1 MSKRR
6 KKPKSKPLPSK
17 KRVAVKGEGFRILW
31 EVLFLGGVLAAV
43 VEFGVSGYVD
53 LFMYCPFGDK
63 CHLVEKAGL
72 QKLEIA
78 AGLAILLTVI
88 TAVILIVR
96 IRESAQQGKRG

>member
-6 KKPKSKPLPSK
+6 KKAKGKLLPPKKQ
-17 KRVAVKGEGFRILW
+17 VVVKGEGFRILW

-43 VEFGVSGYVD
+43 VEFATSGYMD

-63 CHLVEKAGL
+63 CHLVELGGL
-72 QKLEIA
+72 KKLEVA

-88 TAVILIVR
+88 TTVILLVR
-96 IRESAQQGKRG
+96 ISESAQVKRG